1 MTPTTPDLFTVYKR
15 VTCILSLLRSTTS
28 SFVFV
33 TLSCRWFSSHHVTK
47 SFTVALYSSS
57 SPLLIHPTSGES
69 SENFWRWQVDLQD
82 RCRLHPKKDEL
93 AKWAAE
99 HHITH
104 NAVNALLSVLGKH
117 HPTLPRDARTLL
129 GTVRSDSPSTDE
141 ASGVGGKCFL

>member
-82 RCRLHPKKDEL
+82 RCRLHPKKIPLPLTRRAEL
-93 AKWAAE
+93 AENVSFNRAF
-99 HHITH
+99 
-104 NAVNALLSVLGKH
+104 LGVLGELVN
-117 HPTLPRDARTLL
+117 TMQDRRQ
-129 GTVRSDSPSTDE
+129 
-141 ASGVGGKCFL
+141 